1 MVAFHILMWHESVM
15 FRESLNCYGT
25 LTVLEPL
32 CATPGLQCNEAC
44 DAIATE
50 GEMPLTT
57 TQHTH
62 THTHTNTHTH
72 KTNTPTQQPPSTSH
86 THTHT
91 DPNTHT
97 HTTHT
102 HTHTLPHISG
112 LTIQKCGGV
121 CVCV

>member
-62 THTHTNTHTH
+62 THTH
-72 KTNTPTQQPPSTSH
+72 KH
-86 THTHT
+86 THTQHT
-91 DPNTHT
+91 PTYATHSWT
-97 HTTHT
+97 FRCCICIFAF
-102 HTHTLPHISG
+102 LFIFCCS
-112 LTIQKCGGV
+112 
-121 CVCV
+121 